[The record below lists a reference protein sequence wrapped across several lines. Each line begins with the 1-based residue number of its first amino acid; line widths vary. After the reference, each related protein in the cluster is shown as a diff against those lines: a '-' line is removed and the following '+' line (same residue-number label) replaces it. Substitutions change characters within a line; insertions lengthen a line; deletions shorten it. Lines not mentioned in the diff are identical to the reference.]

1 MTSAATASV
10 LSLGDQTVQEQ
21 REREIR
27 EKDRDGHREGGR
39 EMQGDRESK
48 PQRES
53 LSVPNNF
60 CAASHSALAL
70 SFAKV

>member
-1 MTSAATASV
+1 
-10 LSLGDQTVQEQ
+10 
-21 REREIR
+21 
-27 EKDRDGHREGGR
+27 
-39 EMQGDRESK
+39 MQGDRESK

-53 LSVPNNF
+53 LSVPSNF